1 MWTIS
6 RLRPY
11 LRHEWRTVLTG
22 LFFMVLYSLLS
33 GVSLALTAPIIQKI
47 FLRTESTSGE
57 VLHVGDGL
65 ARTWSAMTQALSA
78 PGSLTERLSAVGQAA
93 INGFRVIQDQAP
105 PLEVLGW
112 LCLVTLFAI
121 FLKNASDVARKVSF
135 LRVEQATTEA
145 LRRDLFA
152 RVLEFPLATVQRM
165 GSGQLLARVVSD
177 VELVKQLTINNA
189 AVFIHNLL
197 LILVFLSICLWQSV
211 QLSAATLL
219 IVPPVALL
227 TAKLSSRLRKQ
238 SGRAQARIAELT
250 AALNETLSGIR
261 IVKGFGAEPEEKER
275 FGRATSQYRRSVVR
289 LLTLD
294 ALAGPLSEF
303 WGVAIGVAVLYYGGQ
318 LLLQPDPTMSV
329 GQFFLFFF
337 ALVSMLHPLKELAN
351 TVARFQRGAA
361 AAARIFEIL
370 DIPTESEE
378 PDAAP
383 VTGLRRDI
391 VFENVSFAYE
401 SRPEVLADVSF
412 RARAGTTTAL
422 VGPSGAGKSTLVD
435 LIPRFIDPASG
446 RVLLDGQDLRRL
458 KRREL
463 RALIGIV
470 SQEPILFNDSILRNI
485 GYANPRAS
493 RDAIMQA
500 AETANAHDFITALP
514 HGYETHI
521 GERGVFL
528 SGGQRQRIAIARAV
542 LRNPAILILD
552 EATSSLD
559 AESEMLVQEALE
571 RLQSGRTTFVIAHR
585 LSTVLGADQ
594 ILVMDRGRIVDR
606 GRHEELLVRAGLYRR
621 LYQLQFKNED
631 IPRVDVVES

>member
-1 MWTIS
+1 M
-6 RLRPY
+6 
-11 LRHEWRTVLTG
+11 LTG
-22 LFFMVLYSLLS
+22 LVFMVLYSLLS
-33 GVSLALTAPIIQKI
+33 GFSLALTAPIIQKI
-47 FLRTESTSGE
+47 FLRTEPASGD
-57 VLHVGDGL
+57 VLHVGEGL
-65 ARTWSAMTQALSA
+65 ARTWSAIGQALGS
-78 PGSLTERLSAVGQAA
+78 PGSMTERISAAGHAA
-93 INGFRVIQDQAP
+93 VIGLGAIQDHAP

-112 LCLVTLFAI
+112 LCLVTLVAI
-121 FLKNASDVARKVSF
+121 FLKNASDVARKISF

-152 RVLEFPLATVQRM
+152 RVLEFPLATVHRT
-165 GSGQLLARVVSD
+165 GSGQLLARIVSD

-197 LILVFLSICLWQSV
+197 LILVFLGICLWQSV
-211 QLSAATLL
+211 ELSAATLL

-261 IVKGFGAEPEEKER
+261 IVKGFGAEPEERER
-275 FGRATSQYRRSVVR
+275 FGRATAQYRRAVVK
-289 LLTLD
+289 LLSLD

-370 DIPTESEE
+370 DMPGESEE
-378 PDAAP
+378 PDALP

-391 VFENVSFAYE
+391 VFEDVSFAYE
-401 SRPEVLADVSF
+401 GRPEVLAEVSF

-435 LIPRFIDPASG
+435 LIPRFIDPALG

-458 KRREL
+458 RRREL

-493 RDAIMQA
+493 QDAIMQA

>member
-22 LFFMVLYSLLS
+22 LVFMVLYSLLS
-33 GVSLALTAPIIQKI
+33 GFSLALTAPIIQKV
-47 FLRTESTSGE
+47 FWRTEPVSRD
-57 VLHVGDGL
+57 VLHVGEGL
-65 ARTWSAMTQALSA
+65 ARTWSAVGQALGS
-78 PGSLTERLSAVGQAA
+78 PGSLTERLSAAGQAA
-93 INGFRVIQDQAP
+93 VTGLRVIQDQAP

-112 LCLVTLFAI
+112 LCVVTLVAI
-121 FLKNASDVARKVSF
+121 FLKNASDVARKISF

-152 RVLEFPLATVQRM
+152 RVLEFPLATVHRI
-165 GSGQLLARVVSD
+165 GSGQLLARIVSD

-197 LILVFLSICLWQSV
+197 LILVFLGICLWQSV
-211 QLSAATLL
+211 ELSAATLL

-250 AALNETLSGIR
+250 SALNETLSGIR

-275 FGRATSQYRRSVVR
+275 FGRATAQYRRAVVR
-289 LLTLD
+289 LLSLD

-303 WGVAIGVAVLYYGGQ
+303 WGVAIGVAVLFYGGR
-318 LLLQPDPTMSV
+318 LLLQPDPAMSV

-361 AAARIFEIL
+361 AAARTFEIL
-370 DIPTESEE
+370 DMPVESEE
-378 PDAAP
+378 PDALP

-391 VFENVSFAYE
+391 VFEDVSFAYE
-401 SRPEVLADVSF
+401 GRPEVLAEVSF

-435 LIPRFIDPASG
+435 LIPRFIDPAMG

-458 KRREL
+458 RRREL

-470 SQEPILFNDSILRNI
+470 SQDPILFNDSILRNI

-493 RDAIMQA
+493 QDAIMQA
-500 AETANAHDFITALP
+500 AEAANAHDFITALP

-528 SGGQRQRIAIARAV
+528 SGGQRQRLAIARAV